1 MDSEQKFFDN
11 RKAGKSTPIT
21 RDPIT
26 VGRGAMVWITYKFAR
41 VEQNCG
47 RKGGLFNRLRIV
59 ETKACSRYL
68 GDFNRVTQPSLR
80 PIPGLREVRVRGCM
94 ELRKSKRRRSKKRTG
109 VNNPIYKTNNDG
121 LSKFYD

>member
-1 MDSEQKFFDN
+1 
-11 RKAGKSTPIT
+11 
-21 RDPIT
+21 
-26 VGRGAMVWITYKFAR
+26 MVWITYKFAR

-47 RKGGLFNRLRIV
+47 RKGGLFNHLRIV

-80 PIPGLREVRVRGCM
+80 PMPGLPGSSHARMYGAMKV
-94 ELRKSKRRRSKKRTG
+94 KTSKIEKRTG

-121 LSKFYD
+121 LSEFYD